1 VCGGVVDELVY
12 AISMVKARAMP
23 IRRGKRTVFGCRRAA
38 AVNEM
43 VLYAD
48 DIHAP
53 HRTAPHS
60 RKQDVV
66 RRSQRDGGTP
76 QKPRDG
82 LDMAGIARMAYIL

>member
-1 VCGGVVDELVY
+1 VWWCGGG
-12 AISMVKARAMP
+12 ARLRDQHGEGASNANQEGEKD
-23 IRRGKRTVFGCRRAA
+23 RVRLQAAA

-43 VLYAD
+43 VLYDD

-53 HRTAPHS
+53 HSTAPHS

-76 QKPRDG
+76 QKPRDS